1 MNTWF
6 KPFTI
11 ETLDQWVP
19 GTMVEHLGIVFTE
32 IGADFLR
39 ATMPVDH
46 RTVQA
51 MGILHGGA
59 SVALAETLGSVAG
72 NMCLDLEKHVCVGQE
87 INANHLRPAS
97 AGVVTGTARPV
108 HLGQRTQVWQ
118 IEIRDARERLV
129 CVSRIT
135 LAVIDRDPRVTLP
148 GRSGAA

>member
-1 MNTWF
+1 MSTWF

-97 AGVVTGTARPV
+97 AGVVTGTARPL